1 MNTPNIRRLALGGVL
16 SALVLLLTF
25 LIKLPIPATGG
36 YVHLGDGAIFLAALL
51 LGPYAAL
58 IGGVGSALADLLGGY
73 FIYIAPTF
81 LIKAAMGGIA
91 GVLARKKAPVRNA
104 LVFALAE
111 CVMVAGYF
119 LFEGLLY
126 GWAAALAAVGP
137 NALQGLAG
145 ITLGVALCSLPLDL
159 PSLRQ

>member
-1 MNTPNIRRLALGGVL
+1 MKDQNIRRLALGSVL
-16 SALVLLLTF
+16 AALILLLTYA
-25 LIKLPIPATGG
+25 IKVPVPATGG
-36 YVHLGDGAIFLAALL
+36 YVHLGDGAIFFAAVL

-58 IGGVGSALADLLGGY
+58 VGGVGSALADLLGGY

-91 GVLARKKAPVRNA
+91 GLLARKKAHLRNA
-104 LVFALAE
+104 LTFALAA

-119 LFEGLLY
+119 LFEGFVY

-137 NALQGLAG
+137 NLLQGLSG
-145 ITLGVALCSLPLDL
+145 VLLGLALSALPL
-159 PSLRQ
+159 PEAR